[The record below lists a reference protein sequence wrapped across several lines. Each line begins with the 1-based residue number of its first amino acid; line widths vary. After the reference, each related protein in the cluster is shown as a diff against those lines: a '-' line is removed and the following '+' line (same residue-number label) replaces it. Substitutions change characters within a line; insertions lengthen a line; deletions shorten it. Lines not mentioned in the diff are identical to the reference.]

1 MGIDR
6 GLETGLNLEDL
17 TLEKVQRWM
26 LACILGPQSAG
37 EAKLS
42 EATRALVLPSKTL
55 SALER
60 LDIYRDMYLPR
71 MEEALAIDYPAL
83 KHFLGG
89 EEFMRL
95 VERYVDVSPSRSYT
109 LNRLGDHLP
118 EFVATLTDLAK
129 TEFCVEL
136 ARLELALSVIF
147 DANESPSLTPDAVRT
162 VPQEAW
168 ESARL
173 RPIEAFHL
181 LAFDYPVSKYIG
193 AVDGENGFPRIAQRK
208 TWVVAYRRKY
218 QVHRMDLSEPAYEL
232 LTALTSGRTMGEAI
246 MAVLTRKWRPA
257 VKQSQL
263 FEWFRDW
270 MAEGLFQS
278 VELGDANRP
287 AAS

>member
-1 MGIDR
+1 MGTDPA
-6 GLETGLNLEDL
+6 LDPDLTLEDL

-26 LACILGPQSAG
+26 LACIIGPRTSE
-37 EAKLS
+37 EAMS
-42 EATRALVLPSKTL
+42 FEAARGWVLPSKTL
-55 SALER
+55 SAIQR

-89 EEFMRL
+89 QEFMRL
-95 VERYVDVSPSRSYT
+95 VKRYVDVYPSRSYT

-118 EFVATLTDLAK
+118 EFVATLTDLPK
-129 TEFCVEL
+129 KEFCVDL

-147 DANESPSLTPDAVRT
+147 DANETPPLTPDAVRA
-162 VPQEAW
+162 VPEEAW

-181 LAFDYPVSKYIG
+181 LAFDYPASKYMG
-193 AVDGENGFPRIAQRK
+193 AVDGENRSPRIAAKK
-208 TWVVAYRRKY
+208 TWVVAYRRNC
-218 QVHRMDLSEPAYEL
+218 QVHRMDLREPAYEML
-232 LTALTSGRTMGEAI
+232 SALASGRTLGEAI
-246 MAVLTRKWRPA
+246 MSVLTRKWRPA

-270 MAEGLFQS
+270 MAEGVFQA
-278 VELGDANRP
+278 VELGDAKAV